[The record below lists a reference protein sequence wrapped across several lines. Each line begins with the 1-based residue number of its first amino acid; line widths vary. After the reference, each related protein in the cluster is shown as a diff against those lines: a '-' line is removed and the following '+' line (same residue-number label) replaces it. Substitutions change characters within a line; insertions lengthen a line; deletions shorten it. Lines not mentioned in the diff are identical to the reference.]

1 MFDSSEKF
9 LGKVKHNVAKIN
21 ALEDEYKALSD
32 DMLKQATT
40 ELKQNYQN
48 GQTLDAM
55 LVPAF
60 ALVREGAKR
69 AIGQRPF
76 DVQLLGGMAL
86 HFSKIAEMKTGEGKT
101 LTATMPAFLNALSGK
116 GVHIVTTNDYLA
128 RRDREWMGKIYE
140 FLGLTVGCIYHDAS
154 YEERRKSYHSD
165 ITYGTN
171 NEFGFDYLRDNMAR
185 HPSQLVQREL
195 NYAIVDEVDSILIDE
210 ARTPLIISGPAEEST
225 ELYVVA
231 NKIIVQ
237 LNENDFSLD
246 EKNRNVVLTPEGVEH
261 AEKILNL
268 QNLYGPENVEI
279 NRHLSQ
285 ALKAHKLFKNEVD
298 YIVKDDEII
307 IVDEFT
313 GRLMFGRRYSDG
325 LHQAIEAKEGLKV
338 RQENQTLATITFQNY
353 FRLFDKLAGMT
364 GTAKTEEDEFR
375 EIYGLEVVVVP
386 TNRPMVRKDHA
397 DIVWKTE
404 KSKYRHIVDE
414 VVDCHKRGQPVLI
427 GTRSI
432 EKSEMLSAMLK
443 KKMIPHEVLNAKY
456 HEKEAAIIA
465 KAGEMNAVTIATN
478 MAGRGV
484 DIALSQGVVQLG
496 GLHIL
501 GTERH
506 ESRRIDN
513 QLRGR
518 SGRQGD
524 AGSSRFHLSLED
536 ELIRIFSGERLQA
549 MFNFLKIDEDMPL
562 EHPLLTRTIEN
573 AQKKVE
579 MHNFDIRKY
588 VIEYDNVLNKQRE
601 IIYGERHKVL
611 HGENLQ
617 ETVLSN
623 LDRVTQEII
632 NRHAHRELP
641 PGEWDLKSLQAEFMD
656 LTAGVV
662 RNIEFETHEDL
673 VIKAK
678 EAVHNAYKLREDH
691 FEPEMMREVE
701 RYVLLYVVDHK
712 WKDHLYNMDNL
723 REGIGLR
730 SYAQKNPIQE
740 YQNEAFNIFEQM
752 LNSVWEETVKYIFR
766 VELQDPS
773 KEKQQKT
780 KTNENAIKDQ
790 SAKKT
795 PEPASERVTARS
807 SRPSDSGH
815 VDNAPIRRDL
825 PKVGRNDPCP
835 CGSGKKYKNCCGE
848 NK

>member
-1 MFDSSEKF
+1 MSFLKRMFDSSERF
-9 LGKVKHNVAKIN
+9 LGRVKPNVVKIN
-21 ALEDEYKALSD
+21 DLEDEFKSYSD
-32 DMLKQATT
+32 DELRALTA
-40 ELKQNYQN
+40 ELKQNFEN

-86 HFSKIAEMKTGEGKT
+86 HFGKIAEMKTGEGKT
-101 LTATMPAFLNALSGK
+101 LTATMPAFLNAISGK

-128 RRDREWMGKIYE
+128 KRDREWMGKIYE

-154 YEERRKSYHSD
+154 YEERRKSYLSD

-225 ELYVVA
+225 ELYEVA
-231 NKIIVQ
+231 NRVVVQ
-237 LNENDFSLD
+237 LNENDFTLD
-246 EKNRNVVLTPEGVEH
+246 EKNRNVTLSPEGVEH

-279 NRHLSQ
+279 NRHVSQ

-298 YIVKDDEII
+298 YIVKDEEVI

-375 EIYGLEVVVVP
+375 EIYGLEVIVVP
-386 TNRPMVRKDHA
+386 TNRPMIRKDYP

-414 VVDCHKRGQPVLI
+414 IVDCHKRGQPVLI

-465 KAGEMNAVTIATN
+465 KAGEINAVTIATN

-484 DIALSQGVVQLG
+484 DIALTPSVVELG

-501 GTERH
+501 GT
-506 ESRRIDN
+506 
-513 QLRGR
+513 
-518 SGRQGD
+518 
-524 AGSSRFHLSLED
+524 
-536 ELIRIFSGERLQA
+536 
-549 MFNFLKIDEDMPL
+549 
-562 EHPLLTRTIEN
+562 
-573 AQKKVE
+573 
-579 MHNFDIRKY
+579 
-588 VIEYDNVLNKQRE
+588 
-601 IIYGERHKVL
+601 
-611 HGENLQ
+611 
-617 ETVLSN
+617 
-623 LDRVTQEII
+623 
-632 NRHAHRELP
+632 
-641 PGEWDLKSLQAEFMD
+641 
-656 LTAGVV
+656 
-662 RNIEFETHEDL
+662 
-673 VIKAK
+673 
-678 EAVHNAYKLREDH
+678 
-691 FEPEMMREVE
+691 
-701 RYVLLYVVDHK
+701 
-712 WKDHLYNMDNL
+712 
-723 REGIGLR
+723 
-730 SYAQKNPIQE
+730 
-740 YQNEAFNIFEQM
+740 
-752 LNSVWEETVKYIFR
+752 
-766 VELQDPS
+766 
-773 KEKQQKT
+773 
-780 KTNENAIKDQ
+780 
-790 SAKKT
+790 
-795 PEPASERVTARS
+795 
-807 SRPSDSGH
+807 
-815 VDNAPIRRDL
+815 
-825 PKVGRNDPCP
+825 
-835 CGSGKKYKNCCGE
+835 
-848 NK
+848 